1 MYLSRSMN
9 VNSCLYYMTFW
20 KPRSVFVCY
29 RVSTSLME
37 VGFDLLILFVCGS
50 QASIVFE
57 WKIECVFQ
65 VLKELINLALL
76 GLRPFIFTL
85 CRCSIADH
93 LTTVTEKASLT
104 LILHLDRGF
113 FISLLLCM
121 FFQD

>member
-1 MYLSRSMN
+1 MN

-57 WKIECVFQ
+57 WKIECVSQ
-65 VLKELINLALL
+65 VLKELINYWPCLCCVLL
-76 GLRPFIFTL
+76 FSL
-85 CRCSIADH
+85 CADV
-93 LTTVTEKASLT
+93 L
-104 LILHLDRGF
+104 
-113 FISLLLCM
+113 
-121 FFQD
+121 